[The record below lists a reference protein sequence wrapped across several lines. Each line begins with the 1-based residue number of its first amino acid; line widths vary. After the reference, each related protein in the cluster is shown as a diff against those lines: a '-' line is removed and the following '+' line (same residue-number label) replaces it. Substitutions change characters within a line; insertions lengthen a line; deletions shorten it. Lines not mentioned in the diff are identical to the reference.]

1 MYSLDIQEFIN
12 ENNNFTVFIKLNL
25 NYCHH
30 EFSIALDEFCEKR
43 NINPIPFKI
52 QWSNTGILAR
62 FLGKKPKMN
71 SFIEIRHYNDLFG
84 VFQQL
89 LKGKKYTFNT
99 EEEVRY
105 FTTDSEGSIR
115 IYLEENLN
123 DILNVVNEESLVL
136 KEHVL
141 EEMIAPKVY
150 NVFSLAKP
158 GDIIISNQTQNNIIK
173 YKEYVVKDVKQV
185 TDTHNKIIQTTLI
198 TEEGYRLEDGDYL
211 IKVELLDSFLKM
223 INSHIDYWW
232 NYAKENN
239 YIKNSTLVDPGV
251 AGAIESLEKLMLDYY
266 RNNKKSL

>member
-12 ENNNFTVFIKLNL
+12 DNNNFTVFIKLNL
-25 NYCHH
+25 DYCHL
-30 EFSIALDEFCEKR
+30 EFVTALDEFCEKR
-43 NINPIPFKI
+43 NIKPIPFKI
-52 QWSNTGILAR
+52 QWSNTGILAK

-71 SFIEIRHYNDLFG
+71 SFIEIKHYNDLFG

-89 LKGKKYTFNT
+89 LKGKNYTFNT

-123 DILNVVNEESLVL
+123 DILKVVNEESLVL

-141 EEMIAPKVY
+141 EEIVAPKVY